1 MPPLNKCLGKVRGK
15 MVNTGK
21 PSRACAT
28 CKKRKI
34 KCDLLSPACSQC
46 IKSGWKCPGFPSEAD
61 VNFRNQT
68 EIVQKKNK
76 PAPSNVVSV
85 LGARTRSVSP
95 STTDQATSFFIQQYV
110 LTINGAS
117 SSVPLRGNHE
127 YLPGLLRNE
136 TFPFGVLST
145 ITAAAGLAALSNAG
159 NAPAW
164 RSEAF
169 RMYGK
174 AIRQLRDALQDP
186 VERVSD
192 QTLAAV
198 MLMGMFEVSLVYF
211 PVELRLTETQTISS
225 ADVSSMQSF
234 SNHTIAAAQCIE
246 MRGPGQFKSEASLKL
261 FIQMRRIIVMTS
273 HQLQEPIPYAL
284 TKWSKWAEC
293 LGIKEMDPANRFA
306 EINEILARARA
317 EIKYRDIKD
326 PDTVAARLLPIDDML
341 NEWAQSLPPSW
352 SYKSYRS
359 LGPGG
364 TPSSGYDQQYDMYY
378 DPWVACV
385 WNSYRN
391 IRLLI
396 HESIIAAALKY
407 GTEQQK
413 ASLQSSGKVL
423 VDMANGICHS
433 AAYHL
438 GHQPGDREAGGVK
451 KFTHSDDVPSP
462 GGWLLLWPLFFS
474 AMLRTTPKEQRQ
486 WVAKTIRQM
495 GLQMGLRLAMS
506 MATMLEERELSFSHN
521 DTFFLGTW
529 HPN

>member
-1 MPPLNKCLGKVRGK
+1 M
-15 MVNTGK
+15 
-21 PSRACAT
+21 
-28 CKKRKI
+28 
-34 KCDLLSPACSQC
+34 
-46 IKSGWKCPGFPSEAD
+46 
-61 VNFRNQT
+61 
-68 EIVQKKNK
+68 
-76 PAPSNVVSV
+76 
-85 LGARTRSVSP
+85 
-95 STTDQATSFFIQQYV
+95 DQATSFFIQQYV
-110 LTINGAS
+110 LTINGSYGSA
-117 SSVPLRGNHE
+117 PLRGNHE

-136 TFPFGVLST
+136 TSSFGVLST

-174 AIRQLRDALQDP
+174 AIRQLRDALEDP
-186 VERVSD
+186 VERASD

-198 MLMGMFEVSLVYF
+198 MLMGIFE
-211 PVELRLTETQTISS
+211 QTISS

-234 SNHTIAAAQCIE
+234 SHHTIAAAKCIE
-246 MRGPGQFKSEASLKL
+246 MRGPGQFKSEASLNL
-261 FIQMRRIIVMTS
+261 FIQMRRIIVITS
-273 HQLQEPIPYAL
+273 HQLQEPIPCAL
-284 TKWSKWAEC
+284 AKGSKWAERV
-293 LGIKEMDPANRFA
+293 GINELEPVSRFS
-306 EINEILARARA
+306 EINETLASARA
-317 EIKYRDIKD
+317 ELKYRDIKD
-326 PDTVAARLLPIDDML
+326 PEAVAAQLLPIDDIL
-341 NEWAQSLPPSW
+341 VGWAQNLPPSW

-364 TPSSGYDQQYDMYY
+364 TPSGGYDQQYDMYH

-391 IRLLI
+391 LRLLI
-396 HESIIAAALKY
+396 HESIIAPTLKY
-407 GTEQQK
+407 GTEEQK
-413 ASLQSSGKVL
+413 ANLQSSGKVL

-438 GHQPGDREAGGVK
+438 GHEPGNREAGGVR
-451 KFTHSDDVPSP
+451 KFTIQEDVPTP
-462 GGWLLLWPLFFS
+462 GGFLLLWPLFFS

>member
-1 MPPLNKCLGKVRGK
+1 
-15 MVNTGK
+15 
-21 PSRACAT
+21 
-28 CKKRKI
+28 
-34 KCDLLSPACSQC
+34 
-46 IKSGWKCPGFPSEAD
+46 
-61 VNFRNQT
+61 
-68 EIVQKKNK
+68 
-76 PAPSNVVSV
+76 
-85 LGARTRSVSP
+85 
-95 STTDQATSFFIQQYV
+95 
-110 LTINGAS
+110 
-117 SSVPLRGNHE
+117 
-127 YLPGLLRNE
+127 
-136 TFPFGVLST
+136 
-145 ITAAAGLAALSNAG
+145 
-159 NAPAW
+159 
-164 RSEAF
+164 
-169 RMYGK
+169 MYGK

-198 MLMGMFEVSLVYF
+198 MLMGMFE
-211 PVELRLTETQTISS
+211 TIAS

-234 SNHTIAAAQCIE
+234 SQHTIAAAQCIE

-261 FIQMRRIIVMTS
+261 FVQMRRIIVMTS

-284 TKWSKWAEC
+284 KKWSKWAEC
-293 LGIKEMDPANRFA
+293 MDIKELEPANRFA
-306 EINEILARARA
+306 EMNEILARARA
-317 EIKYRDIKD
+317 ELKYQDIKD
-326 PDTVAARLLPIDDML
+326 PETVAARLLPIDEML
-341 NEWAQSLPPSW
+341 NEWARSLPPSW

-359 LGPGG
+359 IGPGG
-364 TPSSGYDQQYDMYY
+364 TPSSGYDQQYDMYD

-396 HESIIAAALKY
+396 HESIITATLKY
-407 GTEQQK
+407 GTEDQK
-413 ASLQSSGKVL
+413 ANLQSSGKVL

-433 AAYHL
+433 VAYHL
-438 GHQPGDREAGGVK
+438 GHQPGGREAGGVRQ
-451 KFTHSDDVPSP
+451 FTYSDDVATPR
-462 GGWLLLWPLFFS
+462 GWLLLWPLFFS

>member
-1 MPPLNKCLGKVRGK
+1 MPPLNKCRGK
-15 MVNTGK
+15 DQGNMVNTGK

-46 IKSGWKCPGFPSEAD
+46 TKSGWKCPGFPTEAD

-68 EIVQKKNK
+68 RVLQKKNK
-76 PAPSNVVSV
+76 PVTPNAVSV

-117 SSVPLRGNHE
+117 SSAPLRGNHE

-136 TFPFGVLST
+136 TSSFGVLST

-174 AIRQLRDALQDP
+174 AIRQLRNALQDS

-198 MLMGMFEVSLVYF
+198 MLMGMFE
-211 PVELRLTETQTISS
+211 TIAS
-225 ADVSSMQSF
+225 ADVSSMKSF
-234 SNHTIAAAQCIE
+234 SQHTIAAAQCIE
-246 MRGPGQFKSEASLKL
+246 MRGPGQFRSEASLKL

-293 LGIKEMDPANRFA
+293 MDIKELEPANRFA

-317 EIKYRDIKD
+317 ELKYQDIKD
-326 PDTVAARLLPIDDML
+326 PETVAERLLPIDNML
-341 NEWAQSLPPSW
+341 NEWARSLPPSW

-359 LGPGG
+359 IGPGG

-396 HESIIAAALKY
+396 HESIITATLKY
-407 GTEQQK
+407 GTEDQK
-413 ASLQSSGKVL
+413 ANLQSSGKVL
-423 VDMANGICHS
+423 IDMANSICHS
-433 AAYHL
+433 VAYHL
-438 GHQPGDREAGGVK
+438 GHQPGDREAGGVRQ
-451 KFTHSDDVPSP
+451 FTYPDDVAIP